1 MTVSLPSVT
10 DIRRFRG
17 WRALRHRNY
26 RIFFGGQLVSL
37 IGTWMQSVAQGWLV
51 LQLTGDPFWLGVVA
65 AAQFGPVLFLGLF
78 GGLIADHLPKRRTLL
93 VTQAVA
99 MLLALVLFALT
110 ATHTVQVGHIV
121 GLALLLGCVNAIDMP
136 TRQAF
141 AIEMVGRRDIG
152 NAVALNSAVFNG
164 ARVVGPAIAGLT
176 IAATDI
182 SIAFLINGLSFLA
195 VIGAYLSMREADLSP
210 PPPIVR
216 PTTAGEVM
224 ANLGEG
230 LRYVRTTPAV
240 LLPILVIGLVSTFGM
255 NFSVTIPA
263 LARDI
268 LHVGAEGFGFLMAAT
283 GVGSF
288 VVAIGI
294 AFGRRARPALVGL
307 GAAALGAAELVLA
320 LSGSFGI
327 SLVAMFVVGLG
338 GIGMAATG
346 NTAIQLEVPD
356 HLRGRVMSV
365 YTTVFAGSTPIGGL
379 MAGAIA
385 SAFGVPVSIAFGGAG
400 SLVVGLIA
408 YAWYRQHRAAASTAP
423 VRRPGVAAA
432 EVLPAGV
439 PAEPVVLTTELRRPP
454 GFATEALSVPAP
466 AGRAGEGAPE
476 AARRS
481 SARG

>member
-1 MTVSLPSVT
+1 MTVSRPTLAEF
-10 DIRRFRG
+10 RRFRG

-26 RIFFGGQLVSL
+26 RLFFTGQLVSL

-65 AAQFGPVLFLGLF
+65 AAQFGPVLVLGLF
-78 GGLIADHLPKRRTLL
+78 GGLIADHLPKRRTMIA
-93 VTQAVA
+93 TQTVA
-99 MLLALVLFALT
+99 MLLAFALFALT
-110 ATHTVQVGHIV
+110 ATHTVHVSHIV
-121 GLALLLGCVNAIDMP
+121 VLALLLGSVNAIDMP

-141 AIEMVGRRDIG
+141 AVEMVGRGDIG

-182 SIAFLINGLSFLA
+182 SVAFLINGLSFLA
-195 VIGAYLSMREADLSP
+195 VIWAYLSMREAELAP
-210 PPPIVR
+210 PPLIAR

-288 VVAIGI
+288 VVAMSI
-294 AFGRRARPALVGL
+294 AFGRRSRPALVGL

-320 LSGSFGI
+320 FSGSFGV
-327 SLVAMFVVGLG
+327 SLVAMFIVGLG
-338 GIGMAATG
+338 GIGMAATA
-346 NTAIQLEVPD
+346 NTAIQLQVPD

-379 MAGAIA
+379 LAGALA

-400 SLVVGLIA
+400 SLVVGLVA
-408 YAWYRQHRAAASTAP
+408 YAWYRQHRAPADPPRTA
-423 VRRPGVAAA
+423 RPAGSPQDQPPPGGVAA
-432 EVLPAGV
+432 EPAALAG
-439 PAEPVVLTTELRRPP
+439 A
-454 GFATEALSVPAP
+454 ALSAAAP

-481 SARG
+481 SAPG